1 MRGAGPDDSAG
12 TALLLV
18 RHGQSTW
25 NAEGRWQGHADP
37 PLSETGHRQARAA
50 APAVAG
56 IDAVWCS
63 DLVRARQTA
72 EGCAPPE
79 VAVDEDPRL
88 RERDV
93 GSWTGLTRDE
103 IEDRWPGW
111 IADGRRPDGWED
123 DAVLADRAWAALRSI
138 AATLGVGQR
147 AVVVSHG
154 GVIRAV
160 EAHLGVPPRPV
171 PNLGGVWLHGGS
183 GELVLGDRV
192 TLVDAGSGAAK
203 TEPVVAAPE

>member
-1 MRGAGPDDSAG
+1 VRGAGPDDSAG
-12 TALLLV
+12 TGLLLV

-37 PLSETGHRQARAA
+37 PLSETGLRQARAA
-50 APAVAG
+50 APALAG
-56 IDAVWCS
+56 FDAVWCS

-72 EGCAPPE
+72 EGCGPPE
-79 VAVDEDPRL
+79 VAVDEDPGL

-103 IEDRWPGW
+103 IEARWPGW

-123 DAVLADRAWAALRSI
+123 DAVVAGRAWAALRSI
-138 AATLGVGQR
+138 AATLGAGRR

-160 EAHLGVPPRPV
+160 ETRLGVPPRLV
-171 PNLGGVWLHGGS
+171 PNLGGVWLHGAS
-183 GELVLGDRV
+183 GGLVLGDRV
-192 TLVDAGSGAAK
+192 TLIDAGPGVAN
-203 TEPVVAAPE
+203 TEPAVAAPE